1 MTMHDD
7 DESLELPSKSQRKR
21 DMHALF
27 DLGAS
32 MLELSPGQL
41 DKLPLDD
48 ALREAV
54 DTCKNIKQHGA
65 RKRQLKLISKL
76 MRDADAE
83 AIRNGI
89 ESFKAPQREALAE
102 LHAIETWRDRLVNDG
117 DPILT
122 EFITAYPHADRQQ
135 LRQILRNARQEK
147 SPERSKKAKRE
158 LFQVIR
164 TLISDAPPQ

>member
-1 MTMHDD
+1 MPDED
-7 DESLELPSKSQRKR
+7 DEFELPSKSQRKR

-32 MLELSPGQL
+32 MLELSSGQL

-54 DTCKNIKQHGA
+54 DTCKTIKQHGA
-65 RKRQLKLISKL
+65 RKRQLKLVSKL

-83 AIRNGI
+83 GIRNGI
-89 ESFKAPQREALAE
+89 EAFKAPQREALAE
-102 LHAIETWRDRLVNDG
+102 LHAIENWRDRLVTDG
-117 DPILT
+117 DPVLT
-122 EFITAYPHADRQQ
+122 EFITAYPDADRQQ

-158 LFQVIR
+158 LFQLIR
-164 TLISDAPPQ
+164 NLVSS

>member
-1 MTMHDD
+1 MPDEDD
-7 DESLELPSKSQRKR
+7 QLELPSKSQRKR

-41 DKLPLDD
+41 DKLPLEDS
-48 ALREAV
+48 LRDAV
-54 DTCKNIKQHGA
+54 DTCKTIKQHGA

-83 AIRNGI
+83 AIRYGI

-102 LHAIETWRDRLVNDG
+102 MHAIENWRDRLVADG
-117 DPILT
+117 DPVLT
-122 EFITAYPHADRQQ
+122 EFITAYPEADRQL
-135 LRQILRNARQEK
+135 LRQILRNARQDK
-147 SPERSKKAKRE
+147 SPERSKRARRE
-158 LFQVIR
+158 LFQAIR
-164 TLISDAPPQ
+164 SLVSND

>member
-1 MTMHDD
+1 MHDD

-32 MLELSPGQL
+32 MLELSSGQL
-41 DKLPLDD
+41 DKLPLEDS
-48 ALREAV
+48 LREAV

-83 AIRNGI
+83 GIRNGI

-102 LHAIETWRDRLVNDG
+102 LHAVENWRDRLVSDG
-117 DPILT
+117 DPVLT
-122 EFITAYPHADRQQ
+122 ELIAEYPHADRQQ

-164 TLISDAPPQ
+164 SLISDAPPQ